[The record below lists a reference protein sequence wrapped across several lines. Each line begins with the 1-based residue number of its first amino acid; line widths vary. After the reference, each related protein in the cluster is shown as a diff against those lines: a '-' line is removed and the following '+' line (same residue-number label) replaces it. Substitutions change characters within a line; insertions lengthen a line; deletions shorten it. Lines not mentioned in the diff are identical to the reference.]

1 MEDVRRN
8 NNYCVYI
15 HTSPNGKM
23 YIGQTGD
30 KPERRWK
37 NDGSGYLQKNK
48 STGKYNQPA
57 FAHAILKYGWNN
69 FQHDIIANNLTKE
82 EADDLEKLLINKFNT
97 MNSKYGYNLAEGGSR
112 GSPSEE
118 TRRKMSESH
127 KGNLLSEE
135 TKRKLSALNKGENNP
150 NYGKHLSEETRK
162 KLSEANKGENCYN
175 YGKHPSEETRRKMSE
190 SHKGKRLSEETKR
203 KLSEAIKGENH
214 PLYGKHLSDETKK
227 KLSEANKGKR
237 LSEETKRKI
246 SESVK
251 GEKNP
256 NYGKNFSEETRK
268 KMSESHPNS
277 KKIAMIDK
285 DSGMILKVF
294 NSVREAGRETG
305 IYYTNIIKCCKKH
318 PSCKTAG
325 GFIWEYYEN
334 TVKKEVI

>member
-1 MEDVRRN
+1 MEDIRKN

-23 YIGQTGD
+23 YVGQTGG

-37 NDGSGYLQKNK
+37 NDGSGYLHKNK
-48 STGKYNQPA
+48 NTGKYNQPA
-57 FAHAILKYGWNN
+57 FANAILKYGWEN
-69 FQHDIIANNLTKE
+69 FNHEIVTSNLTKE

-112 GSPSEE
+112 GSLSEE
-118 TRRKMSESH
+118 TRKKISESH
-127 KGNLLSEE
+127 KGMFLSEE

-150 NYGKHLSEETRK
+150 NYGKHSSEETRKKISESLKGENSYIYGKHLSEETRK
-162 KLSEANKGENCYN
+162 KL
-175 YGKHPSEETRRKMSE
+175 SE

-237 LSEETKRKI
+237 LLEETKRKI
-246 SESVK
+246 SESLK

-256 NYGKNFSEETRK
+256 NYGKKFSDETRK
-268 KMSESHPNS
+268 KMKDSRPDS
-277 KKIAMIDK
+277 KRVAMIDK

-318 PSCKTAG
+318 QSYKTAG
-325 GFIWEYYEN
+325 GFIWRYYED
-334 TVKKEVI
+334 VKEEVI